1 MKHKM
6 KMKKIVKERV
16 DYNKSVFV
24 FLSKK
29 ERGCQT
35 SHILFEI
42 ESPSAAACVTQETIN
57 SARAFFTHIT

>member
-1 MKHKM
+1 MKHEM

-16 DYNKSVFV
+16 DYHKSVFV

-29 ERGCQT
+29 DSRCQT

-42 ESPSAAACVTQETIN
+42 ESPSAACVIQETIN